1 MNTGKSKIY
10 EQKKESLL
18 KAFQEVSKNNSSAS
32 IALSKKTSNLFRP
45 RSAAPRAKLP
55 VRDFNQVINVDTE
68 KQLVEVEGMTTYED
82 LVEET
87 LKHNFMPA
95 VVPELKTITIGG
107 AATGIGIEA
116 TSFKYGFVHETI
128 EEMEILTGTG
138 QVVTVRR
145 DNEYQDLFRGF
156 PNSYGTLGYAIKITA
171 KIIPVKKFVHVTYL
185 HFTDQKSFFEKME
198 ELCNSKVYQNKK
210 VPVIP
215 SEAAAE
221 SRNPSSESEKG
232 ISPLRPVSD
241 GTSVEMTMTDDC
253 DLPID
258 FLDGVVFSKNEFVIS
273 LGIFTDEAPYVN
285 DYTKNKIYYQSIRTK
300 NEDYLTTK
308 DYIWRWDTDW
318 FWCSSHFGV
327 QNPVLRRF
335 VPKKYLRSDS
345 YWKIRSYV
353 QQHTWASKLLDLMGK
368 TEPVVQDVEI
378 PIENASSYL
387 DFFQEH
393 IGIKPIWVCPV
404 RAYNSSIKY
413 DLYSLEVDKL
423 YVNFGFWDTVP
434 TKHEE
439 GYYNRQIEKKVME
452 LKGKKSLYS
461 SSFYPKDEF
470 WSLYNKAG
478 YEELKKKYD
487 PNKRFKDLYEKCV
500 LRG

>member
-1 MNTGKSKIY
+1 
-10 EQKKESLL
+10 
-18 KAFQEVSKNNSSAS
+18 
-32 IALSKKTSNLFRP
+32 
-45 RSAAPRAKLP
+45 
-55 VRDFNQVINVDTE
+55 
-68 KQLVEVEGMTTYED
+68 MTTYED

-87 LKHNFMPA
+87 LKYNFMPA

-128 EEMEILTGTG
+128 EEMEILTGSG
-138 QVVTVRR
+138 EIVTATKA
-145 DNEYQDLFRGF
+145 NEYQDLFRGF

-185 HFTDQKSFFEKME
+185 HFTDQKDFFETLQKICTNQTVE
-198 ELCNSKVYQNKK
+198 NT
-210 VPVIP
+210 PVNFI
-215 SEAAAE
+215 
-221 SRNPSSESEKG
+221 
-232 ISPLRPVSD
+232 
-241 GTSVEMTMTDDC
+241 
-253 DLPID
+253 
-258 FLDGVVFSKNEFVIS
+258 DGVVFSKNEFVIS
-273 LGIFTDEAPYVN
+273 LGMFTDEAPYVN

-327 QNPVLRRF
+327 QNPILRRL

-345 YWKIRSYV
+345 YWKIRSFI
-353 QQHTWASKLLDLMGK
+353 QQHSWASKLLDLMGK

-404 RAYNSSIKY
+404 RAYNPAIKY
-413 DLYSLEVDKL
+413 DLYTLEADKL
-423 YVNFGFWDTVP
+423 YMNFGFWDTVP
-434 TKHEE
+434 TKYEE

-487 PNKRFKDLYEKCV
+487 PKKRFKDLYEKCV